1 MDADIDTKHRIR
13 NEMAL
18 ALNIAATRIS
28 LLQIERTRTEARRL
42 LSLAASFTVE
52 SQSRDASREIESRLS
67 AEKLNNVLKIASNG
81 TLTASNL
88 AVRRSDTGPVD
99 SATRRKDNLTPLL
112 VYGAVAVVLL
122 GLFALSLYCML
133 RNPKTNSVPK
143 QSLQPGGFD
152 ISVHSSAMYSELDRM
167 W

>member
-28 LLQIERTRTEARRL
+28 LLQTEGKRTEARRL
-42 LSLAASFTVE
+42 LSLAAFFTVG

-67 AEKLNNVLKIASNG
+67 VEKLNSVLNVATNG
-81 TLTASNL
+81 TLTASNF
-88 AVRRSDTGPVD
+88 AVRRSYTGPED
-99 SATRRKDNLTPLL
+99 SLTRLENNMPPLL
-112 VYGAVAVVLL
+112 VYAVVAVVLL
-122 GLFALSLYCML
+122 GLFALCLYCVL

-152 ISVHSSAMYSELDRM
+152 VSVHSSAMYSELDRM